1 MMVESR
7 LRHPGGREDAMDKT
21 PKSPFEIPAEMIALA
36 EQSFEQARRAFDQ
49 FVNAA
54 HSTMNAFEEQA
65 RTSQAG
71 GKEIAGKIMSFA
83 EQNVAS
89 AFAYA
94 EQLVHAKDPQALLQ
108 LHNDYVQSQMRVLGE
123 QAKAVA
129 EAASKAAM
137 DTTRRK

>member
-1 MMVESR
+1 MMVESW
-7 LRHPGGREDAMDKT
+7 LRQSAGREDEMDKA
-21 PKSPFEIPAEMIALA
+21 PKTPFEIPAEMVALA

-54 HSTMNAFEEQA
+54 HSTMSAFEEQA

-71 GKEIAGKIMSFA
+71 SKEIAGKIMSFA

-94 EQLVHAKDPQALLQ
+94 EQLVHARDPQTLLQ
-108 LHNDYVQSQMRVLGE
+108 LHNDYIQSQMRVLGE
-123 QAKAVA
+123 QAKAVT

-137 DTTRRK
+137 DTARRK